1 MKYLLHMMFPKSTE
15 DKYC

>member
-1 MKYLLHMMFPKSTE
+1 MFPKSTE